1 MNILDFFNAE
11 YLWPY
16 VYRGI
21 DIPRNDYIDFYRAA
35 RDFGNL
41 CALTSL
47 QKATSNPKERP
58 LDYEFVD
65 IFTGITKAII
75 ATIEMGQINR
85 MSMTNLKVIAKYIG
99 PSFIDRKRYE
109 TGLDVVLSG
118 NIENVYVYDTHVVDE
133 ERRKRIIGA
142 FAGSLKALIDCYGI
156 TEIKNITNVSYEKLD
171 NYKR

>member
-1 MNILDFFNAE
+1 MCFN
-11 YLWPY
+11 
-16 VYRGI
+16 
-21 DIPRNDYIDFYRAA
+21 
-35 RDFGNL
+35 
-41 CALTSL
+41 
-47 QKATSNPKERP
+47 
-58 LDYEFVD
+58 